1 MKQYILLAIALLTAN
16 FGFAQKYKTVYESIK
31 YIDENEAFQI
41 LENFS
46 YSKNNR
52 HPASLFKM
60 ATILE
65 HRVSTY
71 DPFLQDKAIYQNLKN
86 ISLYLQ
92 LAKFYLDEKVAKQDA
107 IYFDSVV
114 ASNPKK
120 GPTFEEIS
128 NDIDKRLNK
137 AALYRNHFEQN
148 RSNLYNASSKYNKCI
163 EIFNEI
169 NKRNSNLKDLYFLA
183 DENLRKQLDELKINF
198 DSTIYFLTELQNSLK
213 EYPMLNYKFNYRLN
227 PIVTYRMH
235 GLTQANFLAPEIQLW
250 NFSLWIDTFYKTVN
264 EDVAYL
270 YNSVQK
276 FDNLYDEYV
285 SLFKEDRIDEMKE
298 QYKLPVQLLNKIYKY
313 DFVSLAGALLTYQQ
327 SRVDFLQQ
335 LSSYQK
341 DTSLLTFG
349 EDNPAIDYFD
359 LAISKRFTSDSLLK
373 CFEKGI
379 SENEIKKYSIVFEKK
394 YNGEAGLKQYVS
406 QQKLLGKLSLD
417 NKVNAFA
424 ENMISLG
431 MHDADNSNF
440 LIYNNDTLYAQTI
453 SLNEIW
459 KDGYFVHDKAVTAQ
473 KQTLVSGSY
482 VNKKTSERLGFVA
495 KIDTAQNIVW
505 LKQFKQGDG
514 NKACLHVTPIN
525 DDIATIVTSISKT
538 GAIRN
543 FLLLLDN
550 AGNVK
555 QTSEIKANEI
565 PRKMLVDEISNKY
578 IVVLGGTSL
587 KPFTMET
594 NNIHFVCLN
603 SNLGLEWDKQIPFV
617 GYICNVLKANN
628 KYYIAGAYS
637 KISGLANETVE
648 ADNGAEL
655 FIYSIDAEGN
665 WLTDNYFD
673 TGTATY
679 PVWVSKVDNARM
691 EVVSL
696 LDNEP
701 KRAEESTINAKYVQ
715 YSFDG
720 DELFTSK

>member
-1 MKQYILLAIALLTAN
+1 MKQYILLVIGLLIVN
-16 FGFAQKYKTVYESIK
+16 CGFAQKYKTIYETIK
-31 YIDENEAFQI
+31 QQDDNEAFMT
-41 LENFS
+41 LEAFS
-46 YSKNNR
+46 VSKNNS
-52 HPASLFKM
+52 HSASLYKM
-60 ATILE
+60 ATIIE
-65 HRVSTY
+65 RRIPTY
-71 DPFLQDKAIYQNLKN
+71 DPFLQEKAISKNLKDLE
-86 ISLYLQ
+86 LYLK
-92 LAKFYLDEKVAKQDA
+92 LAKYNLNEKVARQDCE
-107 IYFDSVV
+107 YFDSVV

-137 AALYRNHFEQN
+137 AILYKNHIEQN
-148 RSNLYNASSKYNKCI
+148 RSNLYNASTKYNKCI
-163 EIFNEI
+163 EIFSEI

-183 DENLRKQLDELKINF
+183 DESLRKQLDELKLNF
-198 DSTIYFLTELQNSLK
+198 DSTIYFLTALQKSLN
-213 EYPMLNYKFNYRLN
+213 EYPMLNYKFNYKLN
-227 PIVTYRMH
+227 TIVTYRMH

-250 NFSLWIDTFYKTVN
+250 NFSLWIDTFYKTIN

-270 YNSVQK
+270 YNNVQK
-276 FDNLYDEYV
+276 FDNLYDTYV
-285 SLFKEDRIDEMKE
+285 KLYKENRTDEMKE
-298 QYKLPVQLLNKIYKY
+298 QYKLPIQLLNKIYKY
-313 DFVSLAGALLTYQQ
+313 DFVSLAGALMSYQQ

-341 DTSLLTFG
+341 DTSLLAFG
-349 EDNPAIDYFD
+349 GNNPAIDYFD
-359 LAISKRFTSDSLLK
+359 VAVSKRFTSDSLLK

-394 YNGEAGLKQYVS
+394 YNGEPGLKQYAS
-406 QQKLLGKLSLD
+406 QQKLLGKQSFD

-424 ENMISLG
+424 GKMVSTG
-431 MHDADNSNF
+431 KHDAGNGNF
-440 LIYNNDTLYAQTI
+440 LLYNNDTLYAQTI

-459 KDGYFVHDKAVTAQ
+459 KDGYFVHDKAVTPQ
-473 KQTLVSGSY
+473 KQTLVSGTY
-482 VNKKTSERLGFVA
+482 VNKKTAERLGFVA
-495 KIDTAQNIVW
+495 KIDTASNIVW

-525 DDIATIVTSISKT
+525 DEIATIVTSISKA

-555 QTSEIKANEI
+555 QTSEIKANEM
-565 PRKMLVDEISNKY
+565 PRKLLVDDISNKY
-578 IVVLGGTSL
+578 IVVFGGTGL

-594 NNIHFVCLN
+594 NNIHVVCLN
-603 SNLGLEWDKQIPFV
+603 SNLGLAWDKQIPFV

-637 KISGLANETVE
+637 KISGLANETIE

-655 FIYSIDAEGN
+655 FIYSIDADGN
-665 WLTDNYFD
+665 WIADNYFD
-673 TGTATY
+673 TGVATY
-679 PVWVSKVDNARM
+679 PVWVSKIDNARM

-701 KRAEESTINAKYVQ
+701 KRTSESNINAEYVQ